1 MLLPSLHPISSRALL
16 PLLLVLSIGCRGS
29 AQVVIPEAEASRPA
43 ADFWSHWGDGRA
55 ELTGYRLTQPRYG
68 AQRSGEA
75 ILITVT
81 EDFTRAG
88 RVKTDGGHH
97 DEFPVLKLNAVRDWQ
112 TGIYDYN
119 VMTSTFL
126 PLDGSVRRG
135 VPTKVSFSSQEWCG
149 HIWEQL
155 RIDGSA
161 AGRTSHSYFDGEAD
175 HFESLTIPEGGI
187 FADAMP
193 LLVRG
198 LVGALLQPGE
208 QGEVPWL
215 RSAMNRHLN
224 HENTLWGPAILS
236 RGAETKELKVP
247 AGLFVVET
255 WTATDSTST
264 TTWFVEATAPRRLIA
279 WETSDGERA
288 ELTGVLRSSYWNQN
302 KPGDETLRAKLG
314 LSPPDGTKP
323 TQGLNGDAAD
333 APPAPASPAQ
343 AEGP

>member
-1 MLLPSLHPISSRALL
+1 
-16 PLLLVLSIGCRGS
+16 
-29 AQVVIPEAEASRPA
+29 
-43 ADFWSHWGDGRA
+43 
-55 ELTGYRLTQPRYG
+55 
-68 AQRSGEA
+68 
-75 ILITVT
+75 VT

-97 DEFPVLKLNAVRDWQ
+97 DEFPVVKLNAVRDWQ
-112 TGIYDYN
+112 TGVYDYN

-135 VPTKVSFSSQEWCG
+135 IPTKVSFSSQEWCG
-149 HIWEQL
+149 HIWEQM

-175 HFESLTIPEGGI
+175 HFETLAIPDGGT

-198 LVGALLQPGE
+198 LVGELLQPGE
-208 QGEVPWL
+208 QVEVPWL

-224 HENTLWGPAILS
+224 HENTLWGLALLS
-236 RGAETKELKVP
+236 RSTETTELRVP
-247 AGLFVVET
+247 AGDFLVET
-255 WTATDSTST
+255 WTATDATGS
-264 TTWFVEATAPRRLIA
+264 TTWFVEAAAPRRLVA

-288 ELTGVLRSSYWNQN
+288 ELTGELRSSYWNQN

-314 LSPPDGTKP
+314 LRPVDGAEP
-323 TQGLNGDAAD
+323 TITINRDEAD
-333 APPAPASPAQ
+333 APPAPASPAP
-343 AEGP
+343 AEVP